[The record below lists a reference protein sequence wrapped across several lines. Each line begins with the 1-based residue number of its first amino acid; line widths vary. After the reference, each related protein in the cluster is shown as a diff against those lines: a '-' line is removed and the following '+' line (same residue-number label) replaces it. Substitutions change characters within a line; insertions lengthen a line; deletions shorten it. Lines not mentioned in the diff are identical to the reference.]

1 MIDDNKMALSIV
13 SHHVRPSSTDR
24 PRSAYSK
31 SHQNQAIHP
40 RGAMTPTK
48 KLPTSNN
55 FSRTQ
60 FVGLDPNIRNGS
72 YIETKSVAFN
82 SINQNLCDYNA
93 LKDRIDALKK
103 KYN

>member
-1 MIDDNKMALSIV
+1 MDENKMALSVV
-13 SHHVRPSSTDR
+13 SHNIRPSSTDR

-31 SHQNQAIHP
+31 NHKNPISHP

-48 KLPTSNN
+48 NLPTSNA

-60 FVGLDPNIRNGS
+60 FVGIDSNVRNGS
-72 YIETKSVAFN
+72 CIETKSLAFN
-82 SINQNLCDYNA
+82 AINQNLCDYNA

>member
-1 MIDDNKMALSIV
+1 MAMSVV

-31 SHQNQAIHP
+31 NHQQSISHP
-40 RGAMTPTK
+40 RGAMTPSK

-60 FVGLDPNIRNGS
+60 FVGLESNVRNGS
-72 YIETKSVAFN
+72 CLETKSVAFN
-82 SINQNLCDYNA
+82 TINQNLCDYNA